1 MQVIFTESVRN
12 VGRKGEIKNVA
23 DGYYLNFLAP
33 RKLALKATPDLIAQA
48 KKRAEQEVIEKE
60 RLVDDAKLVKSKL
73 DGLQITLKGKAKG
86 NNLFA
91 AVHEEQLIEEVL
103 KQVKI
108 RLSKNS
114 FAEKINLKEIGQH
127 SVELKLAQGLK
138 AVLKVTIEANPV

>member
-1 MQVIFTESVRN
+1 MQVIFMEHVRN

-33 RKLALKATPDLIAQA
+33 KKLAVKATPELIAQA
-48 KKRAEQEVIEKE
+48 KKKAETEVLEKE
-60 RLVDDAKLVKSKL
+60 RLVSDAKLVVSKL
-73 DGLQITLKGKAKG
+73 DGLQIALKGKAKG

-103 KQVKI
+103 KAAKI
-108 RLSKNS
+108 RLSKSN

-127 SVELKLAQGLK
+127 SVELKMAQGLK
-138 AVLKVTIEANPV
+138 AVLKVKIEASPV